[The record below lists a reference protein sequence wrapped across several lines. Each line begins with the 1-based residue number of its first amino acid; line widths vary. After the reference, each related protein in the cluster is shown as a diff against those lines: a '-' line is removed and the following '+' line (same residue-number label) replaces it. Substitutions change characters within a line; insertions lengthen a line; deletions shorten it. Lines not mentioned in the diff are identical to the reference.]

1 MVTSSLHD
9 LRDLAKLLSHLA
21 GLIVDSR
28 VDGGDHGG
36 TAGLDHGGTLVWATV
51 ARTNA
56 APSITELRQSY
67 LVP

>member
-1 MVTSSLHD
+1 MTSMLRD

-28 VDGGDHGG
+28 ADGGDHGG
-36 TAGLDHGGTLVWATV
+36 TAGLDHGGTPVWGTV
-51 ARTNA
+51 AQTNA
-56 APSITELRQSY
+56 ALSINELRRSY

>member
-1 MVTSSLHD
+1 MTSMLRD
-9 LRDLAKLLSHLA
+9 LRDLAKLLSHLV

-28 VDGGDHGG
+28 ADGGDHGG
-36 TAGLDHGGTLVWATV
+36 TAGRDIGGTPVWAMV

-56 APSITELRQSY
+56 ALIITELRRSY